1 MNLELITKY
10 HPNGQKEYEGYYDE
24 TEPVGDHTAWYENGN
39 KEFENNGAVLNNHVT
54 IVRDLL
60 ENEVELSKYLIKGQ
74 DFVSTLKPK

>member
-1 MNLELITKY
+1 MFYILKKDGVLGIRLSDDERAAFHEKY
-10 HPNGQKEYEGYYDE
+10 
-24 TEPVGDHTAWYENGN
+24 GN

-74 DFVSTLKPK
+74 DFVSTLNPK